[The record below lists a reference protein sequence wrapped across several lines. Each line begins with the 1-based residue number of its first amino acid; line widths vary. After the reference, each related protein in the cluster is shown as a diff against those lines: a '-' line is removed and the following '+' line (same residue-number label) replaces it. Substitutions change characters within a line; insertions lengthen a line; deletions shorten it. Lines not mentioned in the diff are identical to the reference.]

1 MKLLE
6 QLGNGKIAEVVW
18 IYRDGLEINLFLSS
32 YPWVVSLS
40 KVEFMRWLKCRMF
53 RRGFQT
59 CMWPISGFAHAE
71 VFSISYFESYLK
83 KNHFFRVCVKGF
95 NGGKCAML
103 RNSVSEHVY
112 HTYFEVCPFW
122 VVILSIRLK
131 CWYLCVLQKRW
142 SECTGW
148 T

>member
-32 YPWVVSLS
+32 YPWVVSFS
-40 KVEFMRWLKCRMF
+40 KVSERVSDMHVANRWICSCWGL
-53 RRGFQT
+53 Q
-59 CMWPISGFAHAE
+59 
-71 VFSISYFESYLK
+71 YFIFWIILE
-83 KNHFFRVCVKGF
+83 KNHFFRVYVKGF